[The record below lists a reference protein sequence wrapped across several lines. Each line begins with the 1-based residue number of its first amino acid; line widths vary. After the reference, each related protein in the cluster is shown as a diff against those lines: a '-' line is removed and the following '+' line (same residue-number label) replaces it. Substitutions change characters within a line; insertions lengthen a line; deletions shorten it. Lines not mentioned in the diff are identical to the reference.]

1 MTLLP
6 TYITQTYTLGG
17 EPIELTIYSYDQ
29 QRTLEEV
36 KMIADSLTV
45 STATSGD
52 SITHGL
58 HAGQLH
64 VSLYSER
71 DRCYEW
77 LASSNDREVYC
88 QLKRGGAI
96 VWRGMLDG
104 EQWHEPYSYKYGY
117 ATDLVFSDFGVLGRT
132 RLSDACGERTVYTI
146 KGFVQKCIDA
156 IYPDNEGKLTIKT
169 TTTTHNKLASL
180 ADISVIDTSKLDR
193 IVSDG
198 VYSLASREEISNLP
212 TDMQSVHTGNICDS
226 IIDLS
231 HWHSDKDRPED
242 ETDVQSVLED
252 VLKALN
258 LHLWQT
264 ATGDYTLADHETL
277 ANDKQYSLLEAS
289 GADATIET
297 TETYNRLTVTVDTD
311 IDQSLDKQD
320 MESIEGR
327 DINLIDLNDKV
338 TDVTACTFTYN
349 ARLNKPISLADGTDR
364 SNYAYRT
371 KSGSVSTNDKGVAV
385 ECHPFDLLHKST
397 ATDQSLNMWVAIDSP
412 KDLSTSFVKSAF
424 DTAFNPWNE
433 VKHFLPN
440 PTYAPIWTE
449 EFNLPQVDL
458 SIAGEYFLALSIEL
472 LLDNG
477 YNPYQRDPDLTTSR
491 AVTSEFKPSFKKK
504 YENSKKYICGV
515 RDLYLEAE
523 ITCGDYKLSNFSV
536 EGGLYTPLLG
546 GDSDPFKFQTKWV
559 RKDNTKAK
567 LYIPYAG
574 IKYGSWCKPV
584 RNYKIQPIYPFSF
597 LESESRA
604 THNDTLTLPIPP
616 VINAPIRVSVSGR
629 FFHLNG
635 ALVAS
640 AGIIP
645 SASGVITT
653 KKDTFV
659 TERRAMDIFI
669 SKMANL
675 VSYFLL
681 RNMKLE
687 LVRRDEKEEKGEELV
702 LASTLNEK
710 AFENRKEDLALSTEP
725 ALPSI
730 SKSLL
735 RTLEER
741 ERNSWLA
748 KLWEQASGQKLSP
761 IVTLPPI
768 RGKLTCG
775 AFRGTLEELYIAEQ
789 YTHYATRRNRISG
802 SYAPPE
808 RITIRH
814 EGKQFLVTQSDWHV
828 LSDTT
833 QLTMEEIKP
842 VNYSAKYIERTK

>member
-6 TYITQTYTLGG
+6 TYTTQTYTLGG

-45 STATSGD
+45 STATSGN

-64 VSLYSER
+64 VSLYSES

-88 QLKRGGAI
+88 QLKRNGSI

-156 IYPDNEGKLTIKT
+156 IYPDNEGKLTIRT
-169 TTTTHNKLASL
+169 TTNTHNLLASL
-180 ADISVIDTSKLDR
+180 GKIASLDISKLEGIITS
-193 IVSDG
+193 G
-198 VYSLASREEISNLP
+198 VYSYVAREEISSIP
-212 TDMQSVHTGNICDS
+212 SDTQSVSTGNICDA

-252 VLKALN
+252 ILKALN

-297 TETYNRLTVTVDTD
+297 TETYNRLTLTIDTD
-311 IDQSLDKQD
+311 TDTSLGKPD
-320 MESIEGR
+320 MESIGGR

-338 TDVTACTFTYN
+338 TDVTACTFTYS
-349 ARLNKPISLADGTDR
+349 ARLNKPISLGDGTDR
-364 SNYAYRT
+364 SSYAYRT
-371 KSGSVSTNDKGVAV
+371 KSGSVSTNDRGVAV
-385 ECHPFDLLHKST
+385 YVRPFTLLHFEEYKEQNV
-397 ATDQSLNMWVAIDSP
+397 D
-412 KDLSTSFVKSAF
+412 AF
-424 DTAFNPWNE
+424 DDWND
-433 VKHFLPN
+433 VKDFYPVDFKEY
-440 PTYAPIWTE
+440 PAVWTE
-449 EFNLPQVDL
+449 EFQLPQVDL
-458 SIAGEYFLALSIEL
+458 STSSEYFLALSLEL

-477 YNPYQRDPDLTTSR
+477 YNPYQRDADMSTQR
-491 AVTSEFKPSFKKK
+491 ATFKNFALDKKK
-504 YENSKKYICGV
+504 YDKIRKYIKGV
-515 RDLYLEAE
+515 QNLFLTAE
-523 ITCGDYKLSNFSV
+523 VTCGDYKLVNSTL
-536 EGGLYTPLLG
+536 EGIFFRLQIA
-546 GDSDPFKFQTKWV
+546 DSSDQFRFQTRWV
-559 RKDNTKAK
+559 PKSETNAR
-567 LYIPYAG
+567 LLIPYADVKLG
-574 IKYGSWCKPV
+574 KWSKPV
-584 RNYKIQPIYPFSF
+584 RNYTLHGINQMFNIK
-597 LESESRA
+597 SEARA
-604 THNDTLTLPIPP
+604 SHNDTLTFPIPP
-616 VINAPIRVSVSGR
+616 VTNAPIRVSTSGR
-629 FFHLNG
+629 FFHIDNDVIVGNG
-635 ALVAS
+635 DNGSLLVTFQQS
-640 AGIIP
+640 Y
-645 SASGVITT
+645 VRTQDLT
-653 KKDTFV
+653 KWKVYESDNTFV
-659 TERRAMDIFI
+659 WRM
-669 SKMANL
+669 SNL
-675 VSYFLL
+675 VSYYLL

-748 KLWEQASGQKLSP
+748 KFWEQASGQKLSP

-802 SYAPPE
+802 SYAPIE
-808 RITIRH
+808 RITVRH
-814 EGKQFLVTQSDWHV
+814 EEKQFLVTQSDWHV